1 MSLPMLQFDLERA
14 KGVSVRIDTQEV
26 EDITEPLHRALA
38 ADTMLSAAERLVEHL
53 KEIRASAMRAHARDV
68 GGVKA
73 ADDLNMNRTS
83 MYRAI
88 RTGVSSA
95 VVERDEPYWQ
105 RQAMA
110 LNGRLREQGKT
121 REEVDTWW
129 NSTILPALNYRTPMQ
144 AWNVGDREAVL
155 ALIP

>member
-1 MSLPMLQFDLERA
+1 M
-14 KGVSVRIDTQEV
+14 KIDTREV
-26 EDITEPLHRALA
+26 EDITESLHRALA

-53 KEIRASAMRAHARDV
+53 KEVRAAAMRAYAREV

-73 ADDLNMNRTS
+73 AEDLGMNRTS

-105 RQAMA
+105 RQAQA

-121 REEVDTWW
+121 REAVDTWW
-129 NSTILPALNYRTPMQ
+129 NTTILPALNYRTPMQ
-144 AWNVGDREAVL
+144 AWNAGDRDAVL

>member
-1 MSLPMLQFDLERA
+1 MLQFDLERA
-14 KGVSVRIDTQEV
+14 KGVSVKIDTQEV

-105 RQAMA
+105 RQAMD

>member
-1 MSLPMLQFDLERA
+1 V
-14 KGVSVRIDTQEV
+14 KIDTQEV

-53 KEIRASAMRAHARDV
+53 KEIRASAMRSHARDV
-68 GGVKA
+68 GGVQA
-73 ADDLNMNRTS
+73 ADDLKMNRTS

-105 RQAMA
+105 RQAQA
-110 LNGRLREQGKT
+110 LNGRLRDQGKT
-121 REEVDTWW
+121 REGVDTWW
-129 NSTILPALNYRTPMQ
+129 NATILPALNYRTPMQ

-155 ALIP
+155 ALVP

>member
-1 MSLPMLQFDLERA
+1 L
-14 KGVSVRIDTQEV
+14 KIDTLEI
-26 EDITEPLHRALA
+26 EEITEPLRRALA

-53 KEIRASAMRAHARDV
+53 KEVRAAAMRSHARDV
-68 GGVKA
+68 GGFKA
-73 ADDLNMNRTS
+73 AEDLGMNRTS

-105 RQAMA
+105 RQAQS

-121 REEVDTWW
+121 REGVDTWW
-129 NSTILPALNYRTPMQ
+129 NSTILPALNYRTPKQ
-144 AWNVGDREAVL
+144 AWNVGDREEVL

>member
-1 MSLPMLQFDLERA
+1 M
-14 KGVSVRIDTQEV
+14 KIDTQEV
-26 EDITEPLHRALA
+26 EKITEPLHRALA
-38 ADTMLSAAERLVEHL
+38 ADTMLSAAERLIDHL
-53 KEIRASAMRAHARDV
+53 KEVRAVAMRSHARDV
-68 GGVKA
+68 GGFKA
-73 ADDLNMNRTS
+73 AEDCGMNRTS

-95 VVERDEPYWQ
+95 VVERDEPLWQ
-105 RQAMA
+105 RQAQA

-129 NSTILPALNYRTPMQ
+129 NSTILQALNYRTPMQ

-155 ALIP
+155 ALVP